1 MKNFR
6 LNLFLRVIIFS
17 VTVFFLFYILQFSD
31 LKTTVIILGVLSLY
45 QIYSLAKYI
54 DETNREISSFLFSI
68 KYSDFSQT
76 FNNHRL
82 GNSFKE
88 LNNSFNEVIQKFQ
101 IIRTEK
107 EEHYR
112 YLNTVMQHVG
122 VGLLSFD
129 EDGQVEFI
137 NNSAKRLLKI
147 KYLSNIRSLE
157 KVQLN
162 LSDKLINLQPGHR
175 TTLKLTDDNEILQL
189 ILNSTEFRMRGKLY
203 KLISFQ
209 NIHIELEEKEIDAWQ
224 KLIRVLT
231 HEIMNS
237 VTPISSL
244 AGTVENMLT
253 EQFAL
258 PSKPSSETVKDIKD
272 ALNTIQKRSH
282 GLIEFVDKYR
292 SLAKIPKPNIQ
303 KFSVEELFNSVKNLM
318 QSEIDRND
326 IDFSLK
332 ILPNTI
338 QLFADQE
345 QIEQVLLN
353 LVINSIHAVKG
364 SQNPLIE
371 LLAYYDPYR
380 KVNIVVKDNGKGISQ
395 DIQEKIFIPFFTTKS
410 EGSGIGLS
418 LSRQIIRAHGGTIR
432 VSSKELNYTSFIIN
446 L

>member
-6 LNLFLRVIIFS
+6 LNLLFRVILFS
-17 VTVFFLFYILQFSD
+17 LTVFLLFYLLLYFD
-31 LKTTVIILGVLSLY
+31 LKTTVIILGVLCLY
-45 QIYSLAKYI
+45 QMYSLVKYI
-54 DETNREISSFLFSI
+54 DETNREISSFLLSI
-68 KYSDFSQT
+68 KHSDFSQS
-76 FNNHRL
+76 FSNHQL
-82 GNSFKE
+82 GNSFKD

-101 IIRTEK
+101 KTRTEK

-129 EDGQVEFI
+129 EDGHVEFI

-147 KYLSNIRSLE
+147 KYLNNMSSLE
-157 KVQLN
+157 RIQKN
-162 LSDKLINLQPGHR
+162 LSEKLINLQPGHR
-175 TTLKLTDDNEILQL
+175 VTLKLTDDNDTVQL
-189 ILNSTEFRMRGKLY
+189 ILHSTEFRMRGKLY

-209 NIHIELEEKEIDAWQ
+209 NIHIELEEKEMDAWQ

-244 AGTVENMLT
+244 AGTVESMVT

-258 PSKPSSETVKDIKD
+258 PTKPTNETVKDIKD
-272 ALNTIQKRSH
+272 ALNTIQRRSH

-292 SLAKIPKPNIQ
+292 SLAKIPKPLFQ
-303 KFSVEELFNSVKNLM
+303 KFSVEELFNRVQNLM
-318 QSEIDRND
+318 QSEIDRHN
-326 IDFSLK
+326 INFSLK
-332 ILPNTI
+332 ILPTTI
-338 QLFADQE
+338 QLNADPE
-345 QIEQVLLN
+345 QIEQVLIN
-353 LVINSIHAVKG
+353 LVLNAIQAVKDIQ
-364 SQNPLIE
+364 SPLIE

-380 KVNIVVKDNGKGISQ
+380 KVNIIVKDNGKGISKEV
-395 DIQEKIFIPFFTTKS
+395 QEKIFIPFFTTRQD
-410 EGSGIGLS
+410 GSGIGLS

-432 VSSKELNYTSFIIN
+432 ISSKESSYTSIIII